1 MKHIAILT
9 CLEACRVCT
18 GAACLE
24 AWNRRDRHFARYA
37 GQETQLNAFLHCNG
51 CHSDPMAD
59 PGLAEK
65 LERLITIGVDTVHLG
80 VCAVK
85 QETGAL
91 CPTMQTLAET
101 LQQKGL
107 KIVQGT
113 H

>member
-1 MKHIAILT
+1 MRHIAILT

-24 AWNRRDRHFARYA
+24 AWNKRERQFSRYA
-37 GQETQLNAFLHCNG
+37 GKEAQLNAFLHCNG
-51 CHSDPMAD
+51 CHSDPMSD

-65 LERLITIGVDTVHLG
+65 LQRLTEIGVDTVHLG

-85 QETGAL
+85 RETGTL
-91 CPTMQTLAET
+91 CPTMKTLAER
-101 LQQKGL
+101 LRQNGMQ
-107 KIVQGT
+107 IVLGT